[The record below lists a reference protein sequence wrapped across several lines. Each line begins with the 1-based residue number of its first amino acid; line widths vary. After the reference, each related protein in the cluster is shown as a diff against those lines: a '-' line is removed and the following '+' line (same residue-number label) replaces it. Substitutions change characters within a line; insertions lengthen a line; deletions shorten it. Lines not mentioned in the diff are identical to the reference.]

1 MNRLLAAT
9 LSLIAIIMTAH
20 SQTLPLE
27 PDFAFPQTVITA
39 ADKVYKTS
47 TGLPRMQAAM
57 QIAVARA
64 AVDPDSAYTA
74 PAFIAATAV
83 SEKDPAV
90 AALLRLYEARLL
102 AGIYS
107 DNSWRYNSV
116 RTPLTPLPA
125 DVKLWSGE
133 QFKARIRELTDSALS
148 ELRPWYGRPISGYA
162 AVVKA
167 DDAQRR
173 LYPSLLDFAAAAA
186 QTNLSLAGLPSA
198 APARMAMEAT
208 PAGSLRRAVWLVK
221 TEPGMDA
228 LVKAYEADPH
238 GDGAAY
244 LLFNLS
250 YGESS
255 RTVDTLRAFLKTY
268 TGELAP
274 MLRGRLA
281 ELTQPTVQLYTPQIA
296 IPGREIKVVA
306 AHKYTDSIGMVVYR
320 KTPAMGGQKEKLTKV
335 CTVSLPTDSMREGT
349 DTLRVTL
356 DKPGY
361 YSMMPVVNGR
371 KDSSR
376 YNRMDVL
383 VTGYAPFVVEG
394 SGDYAAVV
402 ADIASGAPVADAQVG
417 YIDRRSGDRRSLGKT
432 GRDGDIRFEMPKSD
446 RWRSYP
452 LTVRVGGSE
461 MVFTDVTVSSS
472 SSGRV
477 GRENAYYSGNVY
489 VDRPIYRPGQRV
501 EWSATL
507 VKIDPATR
515 SSSLAAGVEVNIE
528 VTDANH
534 SEVIDIDSVTD
545 SYGRVCGSF
554 EIPADR
560 LTGAYSIEVS
570 ARDIVRGSATTRFM
584 VSDYKAPVFEVR
596 ELVADRRPDGSV
608 DITGRA
614 VTYTGMPVADAAVRV
629 SVEQQVRW
637 WRRWIESDINFSK
650 EPFEGVTDAEGRF
663 TVKVGASFLNP
674 DFDYRASVE
683 VTSIAAEVAMASTYF
698 TTGKPYSIAM
708 RELDDK
714 LCTDAPVVLPVYAF
728 AGDGTRV
735 KLPVEWRL
743 AADTDTVT
751 GRSEL
756 TPDGLAL
763 DIDDITPGYYK
774 LSIVPADTTMCA
786 PLDIDRTLTLYSLR
800 RDALPSDAALLLP
813 RTDFECAPGAS
824 AEVTVG
830 VGRSRYVYAVE
841 AGEHGLGRVYKYHL
855 DAGFH
860 KLSLPMPAGAEQVEY
875 TLMTVLDGRCAY
887 AEVKLTAPDPVKLT
901 IEADTMRDRLTPGAG
916 ESWQLRVRRS
926 DGRAVDATML
936 ATMYNHALDALCGLD
951 WVTTLPRF
959 KSYVSSRLYMLMP
972 YATSA
977 GFALPLRGIR
987 PALDTEYPRFL
998 YLPEMSVRYLTG
1010 GVMLKSRA
1018 MATNAGAAPAPEA
1031 VEELAAEMETDGLS
1045 EIDEMTE
1052 GRSAQPADADAP
1064 SLRDGFMAQ
1073 AFWMPDIKVEPD
1085 GSAVINFRVPEAI
1098 ATWRFKALAWDT
1110 DLHTA
1115 SIERDIVASKPLM
1128 AQANTPRFV
1137 RDGDRVQI
1145 ISTVYNNTDSALVA
1159 DTRVEFFDPATGAVL
1174 ADAVCSTD
1182 SIAAGGTARVAAWL
1196 DVPQAVS
1203 MIGYRVVSRSGAY
1216 TDGEQVPVPV
1226 LSSGATVV
1234 DTENFVLT
1242 DAEPVFETR
1251 IPRGQSVAALQY
1263 CQNPVWDV
1271 VRSLPDL
1278 LAGGSVTSSPGAV
1291 QMLYGALTAHGLRDR
1306 YAELRRVVD
1315 TWASNP
1321 ADSALVSDL
1330 ARNEDLKLALL
1341 AQTPW
1346 VRAAASNAERMARL
1360 TSVFDARSIKTTT
1373 DAALAALKRLRTA
1386 DGGFRW
1392 GSWSDDASLWAT
1404 MEVAWG
1410 IGLLRLQGDA
1420 PDGSDAYKMALDA
1433 LHYCDSKIES
1443 DTGYA
1448 VLLAFYPGYRP
1459 TTVRAREAVNRGVQ
1473 QMLKDWRGASTA
1485 AKARYAL
1492 ALNAHGYKAVAA
1504 EVMESV
1510 RQHEVTDRYGC
1521 ITFPSVHSVYDYAF
1535 ILRAFATISPREAE
1549 LDGIRRGLVMRTS
1562 VSDDLGTSC
1571 PAPLIA
1577 AILATGSRWTSLD
1590 SSDGAT
1596 ITVDGAPLSIDAV
1609 QYATGAVST
1618 RLPAADAGKTLRVQR
1633 GAAGTVSYGSLTTI
1647 STRPMADVSS
1657 AACPQLSIGK
1667 RTLVERDGAWVE
1679 TDSLRLGERVRVEL
1693 ILYATVDLDYVT
1705 INDERAAT
1713 LEPLSQLPGYG
1724 RDGSLYYYVEPSDSR
1739 TRVFLT
1745 RMPKG
1750 TYRVTYDMTVAS
1762 AGDFASGLATAQ
1774 SQYAPEVVAHSAGC
1788 RLSVAAR

>member
-20 SQTLPLE
+20 SQKLPTE

-39 ADKVYKTS
+39 AEKVYKTS

-64 AVDPDSAYTA
+64 AVNPDSAYTA
-74 PAFIAATAV
+74 PAFIAATAAT
-83 SEKDPAV
+83 EKDPAV

-107 DNSWRYNSV
+107 DNSWQYNRV

-133 QFKARIRELTDSALS
+133 QFKARIRELTDSALA
-148 ELRPWYGRPISGYA
+148 ELRPWYARPVSRYA

-198 APARMAMEAT
+198 APARLAMDAT

-228 LVKAYEADPH
+228 LIKAYEADPR
-238 GDGAAY
+238 GDGAAF

-281 ELTQPTVQLYTPQIA
+281 ELTQPTVQLNTPQIA
-296 IPGREIKVVA
+296 VPGREIKVVA
-306 AHKYTDSIGMVVYR
+306 AHKYTGSIGMVVYR
-320 KTPAMGGQKEKLTKV
+320 RTLSMSGQNEKLTKV
-335 CTVSLPTDSMREGT
+335 STVSLPTDSMREGT

-371 KDSSR
+371 KDRSR

-383 VTGYAPFVVEG
+383 VTDYAPFVVEG

-402 ADIASGAPVADAQVG
+402 ADIVSGAPVAGAQVG
-417 YIDRRSGDRRSLGKT
+417 YIERRSGNRHSLGKT
-432 GRDGDIRFEMPKSD
+432 GRDGDIRFKMPKSD

-452 LTVRVGGSE
+452 LTVGVDGRE

-472 SSGRV
+472 SAGRV
-477 GRENAYYSGNVY
+477 GQEEEYYSGNVY
-489 VDRPIYRPGQRV
+489 LDRPIYRPGQRV

-507 VKIDPATR
+507 VKIDPKTG
-515 SSSLAAGVEVNIE
+515 STSLAAGVEVTVE
-528 VTDANH
+528 MSDANY
-534 SEVIDIDSVTD
+534 SEVAEIDSVTD
-545 SYGRVCGSF
+545 SYGRVSGSF

-570 ARDIVRGSATTRFM
+570 AHGIAHGSATTRFM

-629 SVEQQVRW
+629 SVERQVRW
-637 WRRWIESDINFSK
+637 WRRWIESDLDFSK

-683 VTSIAAEVAMASTYF
+683 VTSIAAEVAMAATYF

-708 RELDDK
+708 REPGDK
-714 LCTDAPVVLPVYAF
+714 LCSDSPVVLPIYAF

-763 DIDDITPGYYK
+763 DIDNIAPGYYK
-774 LSIVPADTTMCA
+774 LSIVPADTAMCA

-800 RDALPSDAALLLP
+800 RDALPADAALLLP

-830 VGRSRYVYAVE
+830 VGRGCYVYAVD

-860 KLSLPMPAGAEQVEY
+860 KLSLPMPAGAAKAKY

-887 AEVKLTAPDPVKLT
+887 AEVELKASDPASLT
-901 IEADTMRDRLTPGAG
+901 IEAETMRDRLTPGAG
-916 ESWQLRVRRS
+916 ESWRLRVRRS

-951 WVTTLPRF
+951 WVTALPRIN
-959 KSYVSSRLYMLMP
+959 SYVSSRLYMLMP

-987 PALDTEYPRFL
+987 PALDTEYPQFR

-1031 VEELAAEMETDGLS
+1031 VEESADEMETDDFS
-1045 EIDEMTE
+1045 EIDEMT
-1052 GRSAQPADADAP
+1052 GARSAQLQDNPIAVAYGTARRRQPADADAP
-1064 SLRDGFMAQ
+1064 ALRGGFMAQ

-1110 DLHTA
+1110 DLRTA

-1174 ADAVCSTD
+1174 TDAVCSTD
-1182 SIAAGGTARVAAWL
+1182 SIAAGGTARVAAWI

-1216 TDGEQVPVPV
+1216 SDGEQVPVPV

-1251 IPRGQSVAALQY
+1251 IPGGQSVAALQY

-1306 YAELRRVVD
+1306 YAELRRVID
-1315 TWASNP
+1315 AWASNP

-1373 DAALAALKRLRTA
+1373 DKALAALKRLRSA

-1410 IGLLRLQGDA
+1410 IGLLRMQGDA
-1420 PDGSDAYKMALDA
+1420 PDGSDVYKMALDA
-1433 LHYCDSKIES
+1433 LRYCDSKIYKS

-1485 AKARYAL
+1485 TKARYAL
-1492 ALNAHGYKAVAA
+1492 ALNAHGYKSVAA

-1510 RQHEVTDRYGC
+1510 RQHEVTDRNGC
-1521 ITFPSVHSVYDYAF
+1521 ITFPSVSSVYDYAF
-1535 ILRAFATISPREAE
+1535 ILRAFAKISPRAAE

-1590 SSDGAT
+1590 SADAAT

-1609 QYATGAVST
+1609 Q
-1618 RLPAADAGKTLRVQR
+1618 
-1633 GAAGTVSYGSLTTI
+1633 
-1647 STRPMADVSS
+1647 
-1657 AACPQLSIGK
+1657 
-1667 RTLVERDGAWVE
+1667 
-1679 TDSLRLGERVRVEL
+1679 
-1693 ILYATVDLDYVT
+1693 
-1705 INDERAAT
+1705 
-1713 LEPLSQLPGYG
+1713 
-1724 RDGSLYYYVEPSDSR
+1724 
-1739 TRVFLT
+1739 
-1745 RMPKG
+1745 
-1750 TYRVTYDMTVAS
+1750 
-1762 AGDFASGLATAQ
+1762 
-1774 SQYAPEVVAHSAGC
+1774 
-1788 RLSVAAR
+1788 